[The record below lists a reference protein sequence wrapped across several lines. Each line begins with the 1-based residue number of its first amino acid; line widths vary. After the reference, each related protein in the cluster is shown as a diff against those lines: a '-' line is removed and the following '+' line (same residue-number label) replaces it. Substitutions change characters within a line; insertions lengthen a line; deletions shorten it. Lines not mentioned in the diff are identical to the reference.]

1 MQQTRT
7 VELGTGLFALLGMG
21 VDDLSANPARL
32 PVVKAVIRATSRARA
47 QRVLAEALTLESG
60 AEIRRL
66 LRDELPPKSRIEWVR
81 LISIVVAGAGAIIG
95 ILGLVA
101 EFSFAPGTGQHAAL
115 LGSASFFGGFLVALI
130 SLTIELNQKTRNQ

>member
-1 MQQTRT
+1 MSIDNSRYA
-7 VELGTGLFALLGMG
+7 ELL
-21 VDDLSANPARL
+21 AREG
-32 PVVKAVIRATSRARA
+32 I
-47 QRVLAEALTLESG
+47 TLELRNTAGSV
-60 AEIRRL
+60 ENLRL

-115 LGSASFFGGFLVALI
+115 LGSAFFFGGFLLALI
-130 SLTIELNQKTRNQ
+130 SLTVELNRKTRRQ